1 MNENKRT
8 MRELVAEL
16 ENQLVAR
23 GQSPNAVSQY
33 HYIFQVFLAYFNSYH
48 ELYFSKELMETCLRE
63 HYGIDEQPILSRRQH
78 YKKKVIRASRMIED
92 LSEGRA
98 FSDRYTLSCAPL
110 LTDNFSEGI
119 SSFTAHLHDIQRS
132 RKTIDLYQDY
142 ISKFLSFVQQSGKC
156 CLRELTVEDIHAYI
170 ATLTDKPKNTVKF
183 VIGPVRIFLRY
194 IYLNEF
200 IEQDLSPFVESVKTR
215 TQTKI
220 PSIWE
225 KEEVLKLLAAIDRG
239 NPSGKRDY
247 AIILLVAR
255 LGIRIG
261 DVNKLKFENIDWDK
275 KCINFVQSKTHHP
288 VCLPLLKD
296 VGWAIIDYVRNGRPN
311 IDSPYIFLTHI
322 PPFKNYSDGNHLHAT
337 ITKYLQLTDIQDQHK
352 KRRGMHS
359 LRHTLANRLQE
370 NREPLHT
377 ISSTLGHSSPDSAS
391 VYIKTDIELLRECC
405 LNPSEVEI

>member
-1 MNENKRT
+1 MIENKRT
-8 MRELVAEL
+8 MRELVTEL

-98 FSDRYTLSCAPL
+98 FSDRYTLSCAPP

-170 ATLTDKPKNTVKF
+170 ATLTDKPKSTVKF
-183 VIGPVRIFLRY
+183 VIGPVRVFLRY

-322 PPFKNYSDGNHLHAT
+322 PPFKNYSDENHLHAT

-377 ISSTLGHSSPDSAS
+377 ISSALGHSSPDSAS

>member
-1 MNENKRT
+1 MIENKRT
-8 MRELVAEL
+8 MRELVTEL

-170 ATLTDKPKNTVKF
+170 ATLTDKPKSTVKF
-183 VIGPVRIFLRY
+183 VIGPVRVFLRY

-200 IEQDLSPFVESVKTR
+200 IEQDLSPFVESVKPR

-275 KCINFVQSKTHHP
+275 KCINFVQSKTHYP

-322 PPFKNYSDGNHLHAT
+322 PPFKNYSDENHLHAK

-377 ISSTLGHSSPDSAS
+377 ISSALGHSSPDSAS

>member
-1 MNENKRT
+1 MIENKRT
-8 MRELVAEL
+8 MRELVTEL

-170 ATLTDKPKNTVKF
+170 ATLTDKPKSTVKF
-183 VIGPVRIFLRY
+183 VIGPVRVFLRY

-275 KCINFVQSKTHHP
+275 KCINFVQSKTHYP

-322 PPFKNYSDGNHLHAT
+322 PPFKNYSDENHLHAT

-377 ISSTLGHSSPDSAS
+377 ISSALGHSSPDSAS

>member
-1 MNENKRT
+1 MNTGKRPLT
-8 MRELVAEL
+8 EIVTEVEEKLR
-16 ENQLVAR
+16 AR
-23 GQSPNAVSQY
+23 GQSPNVVSQY
-33 HYIFQVFLAYFNSYH
+33 HYIFQVFLAYFKSFH
-48 ELYFSKELMETCLRE
+48 EVYFVKELMEMCLRE
-63 HYGIDEQPILSRRQH
+63 HYGINNQQILSRRQH

-92 LSEGRA
+92 LSEGRNFA
-98 FSDRYTLSCAPL
+98 DRYGMLIVPF
-110 LTDNFSEGI
+110 LTDNFNEAVVN
-119 SSFTAHLHDIQRS
+119 FTLHLQEAQRS
-132 RKTIDLYQDY
+132 EKTIASYRRY
-142 ISKFLSFVQQSGKC
+142 VSRFLSFVEHSGKFS
-156 CLRELTVEDIHAYI
+156 LEALEVEDVYSYLASLDG
-170 ATLTDKPKNTVKF
+170 TLKTTVKST
-183 VIGPVRIFLRY
+183 IGPVRIFLRY
-194 IYLNEF
+194 LYLNES
-200 IEQDLSPFVESVKTR
+200 IDQDLSQFVTGVETR

-220 PSIWE
+220 PSVWE

-261 DVNKLKFENIDWDK
+261 DVNNLKFENIDWDK

-322 PPFKNYSDGNHLHAT
+322 PPFKNYSSENHLHAT
-337 ITKYLQLTDIQDQHK
+337 ITKYLQLTDIQNQPK
-352 KRRGMHS
+352 KKRGMHS

-377 ISSTLGHSSPDSAS
+377 ISSALGHSSPDSAS
-391 VYIKTDIELLRECC
+391 VYIKTDIELLRECS
-405 LNPSEVEI
+405 LSPSEVGI

>member
-1 MNENKRT
+1 MNENQKS
-8 MRELVAEL
+8 MAELVTEI
-16 ENQLVAR
+16 EEQLVAR
-23 GQSPNAVSQY
+23 GQSPNVVSQY

-48 ELYFSKELMETCLRE
+48 ELCFSKELMESCLKE
-63 HYGIDEQPILSRRQH
+63 HYGIDEQHTLSRRQS
-78 YKKKVIRASRMIED
+78 YKKKVVRASRMIVD
-92 LSEGRA
+92 LSEGRG
-98 FSDRYTLSCAPL
+98 FVDRYSLPSTPL
-110 LTDNFSEGI
+110 LTDNFGEGV

-132 RKTIDLYQDY
+132 EKTIDSYQRY
-142 ISKFLSFVQQSGKC
+142 VSRFLSFVEQSGKYSFE
-156 CLRELTVEDIHAYI
+156 ELTVEDVLDYI
-170 ATLTDKPKNTVKF
+170 ASFADKNKRTVKSA
-183 VIGPVRIFLRY
+183 IGPVRIFLSY
-194 IYLNEF
+194 LYLNEY
-200 IEQDLSPFVESVKTR
+200 IERDLSPFVTGVKTR

-220 PSIWE
+220 PSVWK

-322 PPFKNYSDGNHLHAT
+322 PPFKNYSSENHLHAT
-337 ITKYLQLTDIQDQHK
+337 ITKYLQLTDIQDQPK
-352 KRRGMHS
+352 KKRGMHS

-377 ISSTLGHSSPDSAS
+377 ISSALGHSSPDSAS
-391 VYIKTDIELLRECC
+391 VYIKTDIELLRECS
-405 LNPSEVEI
+405 LSPSEEGI

>member
-1 MNENKRT
+1 MIENKRT
-8 MRELVAEL
+8 MRELVTEL

-156 CLRELTVEDIHAYI
+156 CLRELNVEDIHAYI
-170 ATLTDKPKNTVKF
+170 ATLTDKPKSTVKF
-183 VIGPVRIFLRY
+183 VIGPVRVFLRY

-200 IEQDLSPFVESVKTR
+200 IEQDLSPFVESVKPR

-275 KCINFVQSKTHHP
+275 KCINFVQSKTHYP

-322 PPFKNYSDGNHLHAT
+322 PPFKNYSDENHLHAK

-377 ISSTLGHSSPDSAS
+377 ISSALGHSSPDSAS

>member
-1 MNENKRT
+1 MIENKRT
-8 MRELVAEL
+8 MRELVTEL

-78 YKKKVIRASRMIED
+78 YKKKVICASRMIED

-170 ATLTDKPKNTVKF
+170 ATLTDKPKSTVKF
-183 VIGPVRIFLRY
+183 VIGPVRVFLRY

-275 KCINFVQSKTHHP
+275 KCINFVQSKTHYP

-322 PPFKNYSDGNHLHAT
+322 PPFKNYSDENHLHAT

-377 ISSTLGHSSPDSAS
+377 ISSALGHSSPDSAS

>member
-1 MNENKRT
+1 MIENKRT
-8 MRELVAEL
+8 MRELVTEL

-156 CLRELTVEDIHAYI
+156 CLRELTVEDIHTYI

-225 KEEVLKLLAAIDRG
+225 KKEVLKLLAAIDRG

-322 PPFKNYSDGNHLHAT
+322 PPFKNYSDRNHLHAT

-377 ISSTLGHSSPDSAS
+377 ISSALGHSSPDSAS